1 MIGGKAGRVALTL
14 LLGLGGA
21 AVATLLGLP
30 AAALIGAALVTSIAA
45 WSGATL
51 AMDTRLRDAGF
62 LVIGL
67 SLGSGFD
74 GGVLGE
80 AGTFALSLG
89 ALCLSVLLTLGLGV
103 WLLRTVFRYD
113 TDTAVLASSPGTMSL
128 ALSIAAEGRGR
139 AEDILVMQS
148 MRLLVIAAV
157 LPLSLRGF
165 GGTPFEIEP
174 GPVFGLPALV
184 ILAALGVGAAL
195 VLKRTAFPAA
205 YLLGGMA
212 VSAVAHVTG
221 LVHGY
226 PPDWLLFA
234 GFTIT
239 GSVIGSRF
247 TGIGIRRLLRHT
259 GATAVVVGTAI
270 GVSAVAA
277 VLVSQALNLPLGQV
291 WIAFA
296 PGGVEAMAAIGLALG
311 YDPAYVA
318 LHHLVRISL
327 LALLIPFL
335 TKSRRTPPPQ

>member
-1 MIGGKAGRVALTL
+1 MIGGKALRIGLT
-14 LLGLGGA
+14 LGLGLAGA
-21 AVATLLGLP
+21 AVATFLGLP

-45 WSGATL
+45 WSGASL

-74 GGVLGE
+74 EEVLSR

-89 ALCLSVLLTLGLGV
+89 ALCLSILVTLGLGV

-113 TDTAVLASSPGTMSL
+113 RDTAVLASSPGTMSL
-128 ALSIAAEGRGR
+128 ALSIAADGRGR

-148 MRLLVIAAV
+148 MRLLLIAAV
-157 LPLSLRGF
+157 LPLSLRGL
-165 GGTPFEIEP
+165 GGSPFEIEP
-174 GPVFGLPALV
+174 GPVFGIGVLL

-195 VLKRTAFPAA
+195 LLKGTAFPAA

-212 VSAVAHVTG
+212 VSAIAHVTG
-221 LVHGY
+221 LVDGY

-247 TGIGIRRLLRHT
+247 TGIGIRQLLSHT
-259 GATAVVVGTAI
+259 GGTVVVVGTAI

-277 VLVSQALNLPLGQV
+277 FLVSQALDLPTGQV

-327 LALLIPFL
+327 LAALIPFL
-335 TKSRRTPPPQ
+335 TKPRAALPPT